1 MSLRFRVGGGVL
13 PSAAGPAPSAVCLGG
28 AHVDSSTGP
37 LKGASFEAWQW
48 STRPLDPTMV
58 TR

>member
-1 MSLRFRVGGGVL
+1 MSLRFRVGGYVL
-13 PSAAGPAPSAVCLGG
+13 SSAAGPASSAVCFGG
-28 AHVDSSTGP
+28 AQVDSSTGP
-37 LKGASFEAWQW
+37 LKGASFDAWQL